1 MLNADNTHL
10 YPGARL
16 AVYEDATLP
25 DSRVEAVVLF
35 RDDSSADAVLM
46 PSEDGLALYVESY
59 STAAG
64 TGIDAKNWVLQAADD
79 RSLVVKRRADV

>member
-25 DSRVEAVVLF
+25 DSRVEAVILF
-35 RDDSSADAVLM
+35 RDESSADAVLV
-46 PSEDGLALYVESY
+46 PSGDGFVLYVESY

-64 TGIDAKNWVLQAADD
+64 TSIDAKSWVLQAADD
-79 RSLVVKRRADV
+79 WSLVVKRRADV